1 MFSLSRSSL
10 FALLYLVLFFLG
22 SATALPSPIID
33 SNALPEIAAVRRQD
47 ASQVLAAPLASPT
60 TITTTNVVQ
69 TSAGPVTETCVL
81 TFTPDGQMVQEV
93 QNCTMS
99 MGTSSEGS
107 SASTVLTSAVSTSTG
122 TVNNSGDNVSS
133 AAATPTVQAAFT
145 MPGRQLKVLPV
156 GLGIFGGVMAITII
170 IVALVT
176 YERTK
181 YRRAFRQRKLAESGA
196 LMGYGGMSKA

>member
-10 FALLYLVLFFLG
+10 FALFSLVLFFLG
-22 SATALPSPIID
+22 FAAALPS
-33 SNALPEIAAVRRQD
+33 AVVDLDAYPDAPLARRQA
-47 ASQVLAAPLASPT
+47 ASQVSAASLASPT
-60 TITTTNVVQ
+60 TVTTTNVVQ

-99 MGTSSEGS
+99 MGTTNST
-107 SASTVLTSAVSTSTG
+107 SASTAVSTST
-122 TVNNSGDNVSS
+122 VPLNNSGDNVSS

-145 MPGRQLKVLPV
+145 MPGRSLKVLPV
-156 GLGIFGGVMAITII
+156 GLGIFGGVMGITII

-196 LMGYGGMSKA
+196 QMGYGGMAKV